1 MAPLKNTIEKYQT
14 IIASS
19 CQLPA
24 IGNCLGKNGIPTRL
38 FFVFLCT
45 KQEILVE
52 FLKEAELIQSSML
65 CPKCNCSMVLKN
77 DRKLSDGITWY
88 CGKKTNNS
96 SVCYASKTIRVSSW
110 FSKSKLT
117 IAEIFVLTYDVL
129 KKIGTSKIIK
139 EYGFG
144 SNTMA
149 SWSQC
154 IRETIL
160 EYIEMNSQM
169 IGGPGKTVE
178 IDESKFGKRKY
189 HRGHHV
195 EGQWVFGGV

>member
-1 MAPLKNTIEKYQT
+1 M
-14 IIASS
+14 
-19 CQLPA
+19 
-24 IGNCLGKNGIPTRL
+24 
-38 FFVFLCT
+38 VF
-45 KQEILVE
+45 
-52 FLKEAELIQSSML
+52 
-65 CPKCNCSMVLKN
+65 
-77 DRKLSDGITWY
+77 
-88 CGKKTNNS
+88 
-96 SVCYASKTIRVSSW
+96 
-110 FSKSKLT
+110 KSKLT

-129 KKIGTSKIIK
+129 EKIATSKIMK

-178 IDESKFGKRKY
+178 IDESKFGKKKY
-189 HRGHHV
+189 HRSHHV
-195 EGQWVFGGV
+195 EGQWVFGGVERDSGDSFFVAVHDGTAQTLISVIQEWIRPGTTIITDCWRAYRSLDTLGFDHLTVNHSISFVDEITGAHTNTIEGTWRHIKTQLPQYNRNGDFVCI